1 MATSLSS
8 LGSLGEYFGKKKNKR
23 VFGQINTWGAGT
35 WIFSMLLT
43 LFCSL
48 QGLSWCKTLS
58 IPSLQVMESHF
69 GACPQIQPCSLCS
82 NFLM

>member
-8 LGSLGEYFGKKKNKR
+8 LGSLGEYFGKKKIINH

-48 QGLSWCKTLS
+48 QGLSWCKTQSKTPFFAGYGVPFWGL
-58 IPSLQVMESHF
+58 PTNTALLTVQ
-69 GACPQIQPCSLCS
+69 
-82 NFLM
+82 